1 MSNHE
6 FNVRG
11 KIARPAAFIFSS
23 FFFLYKAFSFIFF
36 PSFLP
41 SLVIL
46 LFGAVV
52 PIDALFSFTDAVQ
65 KRRGEEIPLQFK
77 GSV

>member
-11 KIARPAAFIFSS
+11 KIARAAAFIFPY
-23 FFFLYKAFSFIFF
+23 FFSLQSPFLLSLLFSLSLIF
-36 PSFLP
+36 
-41 SLVIL
+41 L

-52 PIDALFSFTDAVQ
+52 PINSLFSSTDAVQ
-65 KRRGEEIPLQFK
+65 KRCGEEIPLQFK
-77 GSV
+77 ESV

>member
-11 KIARPAAFIFSS
+11 KIARAAAFIFPYFFSLQSPFLLSLLFSLSFS
-23 FFFLYKAFSFIFF
+23 FFF
-36 PSFLP
+36 
-41 SLVIL
+41 

-52 PIDALFSFTDAVQ
+52 PINSLFSSTDAVQ
-65 KRRGEEIPLQFK
+65 KRCGEEIPLQFK
-77 GSV
+77 ESV